1 MKKKVNLCT
10 KSCFDISELEDNQ
23 RNCSER
29 KKLLETKKI
38 VRNTRSCQKVAEQ
51 IVEIPTYQYQKLTLS
66 NVSSFVSKIFF
77 FRDSCMSQNL
87 ASIKTAQHTQSFSP
101 RDSQFSM
108 QLYFVGLSHP
118 LPAVVQVLFPA
129 TFIVHCRQHCTNCSS
144 SCSRSIIENEF
155 EGKLALSSTYPT
167 SPPPHF
173 YCFPFLDPPPLPP
186 HYLLFLLLL
195 LLIFSIVFPP
205 RSPPPHPF
213 PPPHTQ
219 N

>member
-1 MKKKVNLCT
+1 MLLNPIPSLSLNVN
-10 KSCFDISELEDNQ
+10 
-23 RNCSER
+23 
-29 KKLLETKKI
+29 
-38 VRNTRSCQKVAEQ
+38 
-51 IVEIPTYQYQKLTLS
+51 
-66 NVSSFVSKIFF
+66 
-77 FRDSCMSQNL
+77 M
-87 ASIKTAQHTQSFSP
+87 
-101 RDSQFSM
+101 
-108 QLYFVGLSHP
+108 
-118 LPAVVQVLFPA
+118 QVLFPA

-205 RSPPPHPF
+205 RSPPHPF

-219 N
+219 NWPYIHWPHIESTSSKHWPHISLSLQHSSIRWEMVMTLVPLETETLKISKSRSPWAPGKRSE